1 MNDRLMV
8 QDFGDSD
15 FDGNGKAGTVEADT
29 EASPMRHQ
37 TGDLHPDAIS
47 AETGL
52 SSPDAPTA
60 TAAAQH
66 PESEPRIPTSDDP
79 PEIGKPS
86 LSDLSI
92 VRLIE
97 KADRSA
103 GRLVNLIVKH
113 FPSFR
118 DEARFD
124 GRKVRFL
131 KRAQIF
137 VADIWAAFNGTS
149 YGAFDDVGHLT
160 IFAGR

>member
-1 MNDRLMV
+1 MPHQAND
-8 QDFGDSD
+8 F
-15 FDGNGKAGTVEADT
+15 
-29 EASPMRHQ
+29 
-37 TGDLHPDAIS
+37 HPGAIL

-52 SSPDAPTA
+52 SSPDAPTD
-60 TAAAQH
+60 TAVAPH
-66 PESEPRIPTSDDP
+66 PESEPRIPTSNDR

-86 LSDLSI
+86 LSDLSV

-97 KADRSA
+97 KADHSA

-137 VADIWAAFNGTS
+137 VADIWAAFNGAN
-149 YGAFDDVGHLT
+149 YGAFDDIGHLT